1 MQSSYP
7 SNTAVPE
14 DGAAE
19 PVQSV
24 NLDGIGSFPD
34 ASQKA
39 PTVLRKPAWI
49 LLIVFFLALLVDRIV
64 FYRQP
69 GAQWAIF
76 INMLLAVVF
85 ISAALERKR
94 VPLASILLALFVSAS
109 AILTVFR
116 AEGFTLIS
124 LVLFSI
130 LGTVLLTVS
139 FLNGQGFAY
148 RLREYAGE
156 GLRLL
161 ASVLIGLPAG
171 FIQSTRGINKDKEAE
186 QSTGKKLR
194 SGAVLRGVLIA
205 LPLVA
210 LLGVLLASADAVFS
224 SRLSG
229 LFNWIRI
236 EKPEEFVLRSLFV
249 LGLSYCLFGLI
260 WHALSKTLE
269 KKALEPDQALVKPF
283 LGMTES
289 TIILAALNLLFAV
302 FVLVQMR
309 YFFAGEQNINLEGF
323 TYAEYARRGFF
334 ELVVAAVITLLV
346 HYGLA
351 SFTRRE
357 DRGRK
362 LLFTILATLLLLQTG
377 VILFSAFR
385 RLSLYEAAYGF
396 TQARLTAHVFMAFLG
411 LVLAL
416 SIIMEI
422 TRAYKRLAVSLL
434 LVILAFG
441 LTLSFLNVDR
451 TIARQNIQHA
461 QAGSELDLAYLA
473 GLSEDAVPELFR
485 AFDDPKLAPELKA
498 GLGLA
503 LSCRAARFRQN
514 DPDSS
519 FWASWHAS
527 RAAASK
533 LYQNRAQELAKFP
546 LQSFVEGEG
555 FMVESFPF
563 ICAYSESLP

>member
-1 MQSSYP
+1 
-7 SNTAVPE
+7 
-14 DGAAE
+14 
-19 PVQSV
+19 
-24 NLDGIGSFPD
+24 
-34 ASQKA
+34 
-39 PTVLRKPAWI
+39 
-49 LLIVFFLALLVDRIV
+49 
-64 FYRQP
+64 
-69 GAQWAIF
+69 
-76 INMLLAVVF
+76 
-85 ISAALERKR
+85 
-94 VPLASILLALFVSAS
+94 
-109 AILTVFR
+109 
-116 AEGFTLIS
+116 
-124 LVLFSI
+124 
-130 LGTVLLTVS
+130 
-139 FLNGQGFAY
+139 
-148 RLREYAGE
+148 
-156 GLRLL
+156 
-161 ASVLIGLPAG
+161 
-171 FIQSTRGINKDKEAE
+171 
-186 QSTGKKLR
+186 
-194 SGAVLRGVLIA
+194 
-205 LPLVA
+205 A